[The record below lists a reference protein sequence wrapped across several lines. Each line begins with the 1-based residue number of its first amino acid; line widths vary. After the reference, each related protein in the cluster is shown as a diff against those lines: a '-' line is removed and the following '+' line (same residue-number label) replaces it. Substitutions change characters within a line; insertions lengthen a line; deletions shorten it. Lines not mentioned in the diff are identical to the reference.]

1 MKTPSWPLLS
11 FVLLS
16 TSLMAQSPDSGTPKQ
31 ERFALVTLT
40 KYCARVETV
49 SDSQQPRIFAQVFS
63 GLEPT
68 GAWAEFDSRVAWEKA
83 GKPKPMA
90 LVWYDAADVVRVA
103 ITTDDGQSYADYC
116 YRPDGRLAQLRS
128 VPAVKTKCDASLFHC
143 EVTVR
148 GGLRVYPPEGML
160 PSSWSQRK
168 GAAPFPET
176 PGRDLDLDS
185 FLFLR
190 ALKPEKASIMST
202 PMNWPEYLSV
212 WDLPFNRMLYVSSEA
227 TK

>member
-1 MKTPSWPLLS
+1 MKKPSRSQLS

-16 TSLMAQSPDSGTPKQ
+16 TSLTAQSLDSGASKQ
-31 ERFALVTLT
+31 ERFALITLT
-40 KYCARVETV
+40 KYCARVEAV
-49 SDSQQPRIFAQVFS
+49 SNSQQPRIFAQVSS

-68 GAWAEFDSRVAWEKA
+68 EGWVEFDSRAEWEKA
-83 GKPKPMA
+83 GKPKPIA

-143 EVTVR
+143 EVTVS

-160 PSSWSQRK
+160 ASSVSRRT
-168 GAAPFPET
+168 GIEPFPET
-176 PGRDLDLDS
+176 PGRDLDLDG
-185 FLFLR
+185 FLLLK
-190 ALKPEKASIMST
+190 ALKPEKASVTSA

-212 WDLPFNRMLYVSSEA
+212 WDLPFNRMLYVSSKA